1 MLKNVLLA
9 GAAIAALASVSVPAR
24 ADNIVVNQWYAGRF
38 TASNTPL
45 LGGGNPG
52 THGPILPWPKFGNA
66 IPAPVPAWVITMYS
80 YGTLTVTD
88 VETSGDRFQLFDNG
102 VAMVP
107 AASPFGPAPQN
118 PGQASPGGGLT
129 SVPVPNASFGVNDI
143 NAASIKS
150 RRFMARLSRLGQRAA
165 IRSCSWKDSRHPIA
179 PGTAPSKRGSENTGA
194 AIRGRNLCRPSH
206 WRLPGVISSSR
217 YKHHWRPGLRVEH

>member
-24 ADNIVVNQWYAGRF
+24 ADNIVVNQWYAGNF
-38 TASNTPL
+38 AATGSPL

-52 THGPILPWPKFGNA
+52 THGPILPWPAFGNA
-66 IPAPVPAWVITMYS
+66 VAAPAPAWVITTS
-80 YGTLTVTD
+80 SGGTFTITD

-118 PGQASPGGGLT
+118 PGQAGLPGGLT
-129 SVPVPNASFGVNDI
+129 SVPCAGCSTSVNDI
-143 NAASIKS
+143 NAA
-150 RRFMARLSRLGQRAA
+150 LGNANYSSA
-165 IRSCSWKDSRHPIA
+165 TFYLP
-179 PGTAPSKRGSENTGA
+179 
-194 AIRGRNLCRPSH
+194 
-206 WRLPGVISSSR
+206 PGVSSVTGTFLGTI
-217 YKHHWRPGLRVEH
+217 KFGDFNFIVETPEPAGLAVLGVGLLGLGLAVRRRRG